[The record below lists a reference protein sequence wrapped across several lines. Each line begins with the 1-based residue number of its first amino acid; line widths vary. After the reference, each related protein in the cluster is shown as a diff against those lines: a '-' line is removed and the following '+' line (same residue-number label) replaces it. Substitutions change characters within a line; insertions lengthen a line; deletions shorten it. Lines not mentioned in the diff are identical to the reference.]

1 MKDLNEELKNL
12 QSEKQEVD
20 ERIKLF
26 TQELTQLQERS
37 LMLTGAIQALTHVM
51 DDDKE
56 KGEESS
62 E

>member
-26 TQELTQLQERS
+26 SQELTQLQQRS
-37 LMLTGAIQALTHVM
+37 LMLTGAVQALTHLM
-51 DDDKE
+51 KDD
-56 KGEESS
+56 EEEAS

>member
-26 TQELTQLQERS
+26 TQELTQLQQRS

>member
-20 ERIKLF
+20 ERIKLY
-26 TQELTQLQERS
+26 TQELTQLQQRS

-51 DDDKE
+51 NDDKE
-56 KGEESS
+56 KDEESS

>member
-20 ERIKLF
+20 ARIKLF
-26 TQELTQLQERS
+26 TQEVTQLQQRS

>member
-20 ERIKLF
+20 ERIKLYS
-26 TQELTQLQERS
+26 QEMTQLQQRS
-37 LMLTGAIQALTHVM
+37 LMLTGAIQALSHVM
-51 DDDKE
+51 KDE
-56 KGEESS
+56 EEESS

>member
-1 MKDLNEELKNL
+1 MKDLKNELENL
-12 QSEKQEVD
+12 VSEKQEVE
-20 ERIKLF
+20 ERIKLY
-26 TQELTQLQERS
+26 TQELTQLQQRS

>member
-26 TQELTQLQERS
+26 TQELTQLQQRS

-51 DDDKE
+51 NDDKE
-56 KGEESS
+56 KDEESS

>member
-26 TQELTQLQERS
+26 TQELTQLQQRS

-51 DDDKE
+51 NDDK
-56 KGEESS
+56 EESS

>member
-20 ERIKLF
+20 ERIKLY
-26 TQELTQLQERS
+26 TQELTQLQQRS
-37 LMLTGAIQALTHVM
+37 LMLTGAIQALTHIM
-51 DDDKE
+51 KDD
-56 KGEESS
+56 EEEAS

>member
-20 ERIKLF
+20 ERIILF
-26 TQELTQLQERS
+26 TQELTQLQQRS
-37 LMLTGAIQALTHVM
+37 FMLTGAIQALTHVM